1 MTPRDNDVDTLIR
14 EALSREEAEFFDRL
28 GEPSVPEMLSDAFRG
43 RHWWLNVLAGLLTLA
58 AVIATFYCAVRF
70 FGTTDLGER
79 LSWGIGIVSGLVF
92 TMALKVWY
100 WMEMQRNALTREIK
114 RLELQV
120 AHLAGLL
127 KGKVAG

>member
-14 EALSREEAEFFDRL
+14 EALSQEEAEFFDRL

-43 RHWWLNVLAGLLTLA
+43 RHWWLNVLGGLLTLA

-70 FGTTDLGER
+70 FGTVDLGER
-79 LSWGIGIVSGLVF
+79 LGWGIGIVSGLVF

-100 WMEMQRNALTREIK
+100 WLEMQRNSLTREIK

-120 AHLAGLL
+120 AHLGGLL
-127 KGKVAG
+127 KRETAG